1 MKVSMTAALNTVWIV
16 IAAAM
21 VIFMEGGFSLLEAGF
36 VRSKNAV
43 NATMKI
49 IVDLTFGALAFYV
62 IGIHLMFGKD
72 AFGVFGFGR
81 ATGPQGLPMEAYVL
95 FQIGF
100 AIAVAS
106 IISGAV
112 AERIKFSSYI
122 VIVVAVC
129 GLMYPISGHWIWSA
143 DGWLAKMGMKD
154 FAGSAA
160 IHAMGGFAALALAM
174 ILGQRANRYDRKG
187 GFAPSNIPL
196 AAAGGFILWFGWFGF
211 NAGSTLNAM
220 DGRLAD
226 IALNTFL
233 AAAAGGASATLFS
246 VIRLKTADP
255 GMAINGF
262 LSGLVAITAGC
273 AFVSATAAIVI
284 GLVAGV
290 LVLLGTEWVDK
301 LKVDDPV
308 GAVAVHGF
316 NGLFGT
322 IAVGLFD
329 LKEGILTTGQTHLLT
344 VQLAGAAAASLWGFV
359 SAFAVGLLV
368 NKLMGIRVSAEEEEQ
383 GLDPVYHG
391 ITSDES
397 VKESQPALSA
407 VPARAS
413 SSGSLASRG

>member
-1 MKVSMTAALNTVWIV
+1 MNITLGLNAVWV
-16 IAAAM
+16 VLAAAM
-21 VIFMEGGFSLLEAGF
+21 VLFMEGGFSLLEAGF
-36 VRSKNAV
+36 VRGKNAV

-49 IVDLTFGALAFYV
+49 VVDLTFGALAFYL

-72 AFGVFGFGR
+72 VLGIVGWNQVI
-81 ATGPQGLPMEAYVL
+81 GPEGLPMGAYVL

-112 AERIKFSSYI
+112 AERVKFSAYI
-122 VIVVAVC
+122 VIVLAVC
-129 GLMYPISGHWIWSA
+129 GLLYPISGHWIWSA

-174 ILGQRANRYDRKG
+174 ILGPRVNRYDREG

-233 AAAAGGASATLFS
+233 AAAAGGASAILFS
-246 VIRLKTADP
+246 VIRMKTADP

-273 AFVSATAAIVI
+273 AFVSAATAVGI
-284 GLVAGV
+284 GLVAGI
-290 LVLLGTEWVDK
+290 LVILATEWVDR

-316 NGLFGT
+316 NGVFGT

-329 LKEGILTTGQTHLLT
+329 LKEGLLTTGKIHLLT
-344 VQLAGAAAASLWGFV
+344 VQLTGAVVASVWGFV
-359 SAFAVGLLV
+359 SAFAVGLLI
-368 NKLMGIRVSAEEEEQ
+368 KKFMGVRVSAEEEEQ

-391 ITSDES
+391 IAADELEREPQS
-397 VKESQPALSA
+397 ALSA
-407 VPARAS
+407 VHARATA
-413 SSGSLASRG
+413 SSGRVTSRG